1 MPGDNSDWIQE
12 KQTDAEHDFLA
23 SGGEMGARVRALDRS
38 KTPPVS
44 RRITGGSMRVRSSAK
59 AEKMRDD
66 VYVDPSDFKT
76 ANSRPGSGVG
86 GVNRAMKTRRNR

>member
-59 AEKMRDD
+59 AEKCGTTFTLTL
-66 VYVDPSDFKT
+66 PI
-76 ANSRPGSGVG
+76 SRPQIPGPEAVSVESIEP
-86 GVNRAMKTRRNR
+86 